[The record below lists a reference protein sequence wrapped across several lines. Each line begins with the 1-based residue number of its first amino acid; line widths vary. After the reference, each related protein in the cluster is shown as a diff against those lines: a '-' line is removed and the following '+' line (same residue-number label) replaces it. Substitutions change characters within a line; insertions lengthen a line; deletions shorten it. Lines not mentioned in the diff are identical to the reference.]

1 MLTRST
7 DQLGFSS
14 HLEERI
20 FFYQGSSLFT
30 QCQGND
36 LHYKIDYNG
45 VSFVISSFET
55 VDILMNVK
63 MLYHVVGIYPLLER
77 SFNCKRRL

>member
-14 HLEERI
+14 HLEERDFYFYFIKVALCKHNAKEMIYIIYI
-20 FFYQGSSLFT
+20 FSL
-30 QCQGND
+30 
-36 LHYKIDYNG
+36 
-45 VSFVISSFET
+45 FET

-63 MLYHVVGIYPLLER
+63 MLYHVVGIYPPLER
-77 SFNCKRRL
+77 SFNC